1 MKRGSIF
8 WGILMVVFGS
18 LFLINNTIGFAWD
31 WSGVWAWW
39 PLVLIALGVSMFF
52 KGEKW
57 SWAGYGFAATL
68 FGVMLFALFHRGCNV
83 GDHES
88 SLAGRQT
95 VTQKMDVPFD
105 SAVRTASL
113 SISMGAGTL
122 VLRDTTLPLFAVDAR
137 SSVGRYELTREILG
151 DKATLQ
157 LFMEDNHVS
166 WKGGKLNNAVLLG
179 LNTAPAWDVDLDIGA
194 AEADLDFSKVKLT
207 TLSLDAG
214 AASIKVRLGEQM
226 QDADVSMDVG
236 ASNVVIYLPES
247 LGCEVESQTAL
258 ASTFFEGMT
267 EESEGRYVSP
277 NYHSAP
283 HKVRMRIDGGVSS
296 IKVKRYSGKD
306 F

>member
-1 MKRGSIF
+1 M
-8 WGILMVVFGS
+8 
-18 LFLINNTIGFAWD
+18 
-31 WSGVWAWW
+31 
-39 PLVLIALGVSMFF
+39 
-52 KGEKW
+52 
-57 SWAGYGFAATL
+57 
-68 FGVMLFALFHRGCNV
+68 
-83 GDHES
+83 
-88 SLAGRQT
+88 
-95 VTQKMDVPFD
+95 
-105 SAVRTASL
+105 
-113 SISMGAGTL
+113 
-122 VLRDTTLPLFAVDAR
+122 RDTTLPLFAVDAR